1 MSHMTAPPVINTIA
15 ASRQLI
21 LLGDSIF
28 DNFAYVPNG
37 TAVIDHLRQLMPT
50 PWRATLLAHD
60 GDVVADVSKQLSKV
74 PKDASHVVICV
85 GGNDALRAKA
95 VFSCPVSSVIDALER
110 LEEIRKAFRSEY
122 QRMLQRALSL
132 ECPLAICTI
141 YDAIPELSPEL
152 QTTLAVFN
160 DTIVREASAG
170 KVPVIDLRQV
180 CTKDEDCSS
189 FSSIE
194 PSSLGGYRIA
204 TAITGW
210 IGVSSDEKGS
220 G

>member
-1 MSHMTAPPVINTIA
+1 MSHMTINTIA
-15 ASRQLI
+15 ASRHLI

-37 TAVIDHLRQLMPT
+37 TAVIDHLRQLIPT

-60 GDVVADVSKQLSKV
+60 GDVVADVGKQLSNV
-74 PKDASHVVICV
+74 PRDASHVVICV

-110 LEEIRKAFRSEY
+110 LEEIRKSFGSEY
-122 QRMLQRALSL
+122 QQMLQRALSL

-152 QTTLAVFN
+152 LTALALFN
-160 DTIVREASAG
+160 DTILREAHASR
-170 KVPVIDLRQV
+170 VPVIDLRQA
-180 CTKDEDCSS
+180 CTKVEDYSS
-189 FSSIE
+189 LSPIE
-194 PSSLGGYRIA
+194 PSSIGGYRIA
-204 TAITGW
+204 TAIANWVG
-210 IGVSSDEKGS
+210 IGSLE
-220 G
+220 